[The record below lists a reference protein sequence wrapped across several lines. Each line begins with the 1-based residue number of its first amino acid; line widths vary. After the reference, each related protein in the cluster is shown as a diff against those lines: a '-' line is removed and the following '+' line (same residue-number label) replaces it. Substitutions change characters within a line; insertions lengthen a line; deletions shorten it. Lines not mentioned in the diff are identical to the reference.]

1 MGPARA
7 APGGGAAGSASP
19 SGGGAKQRSG
29 GALVPAAVGPGGGEA
44 ARCEHQRGQ
53 AALVRVQAGREVV
66 QRRLAAHGGDGA
78 VRPAAAWSRTSVET
92 SRTRRNVESMS
103 TSGSPRVDLSRQVKK
118 SMIERGSS
126 TATRAP
132 SGFNGWR
139 PGNLRF
145 PVKQGSWLGLEGL
158 GRTLERWRSFG

>member
-29 GALVPAAVGPGGGEA
+29 GALAPAAVGPGGGEA

-103 TSGSPRVDLSRQVKK
+103 TSGSPRVDLSYGAKITAVGG
-118 SMIERGSS
+118 GSS
-126 TATRAP
+126 TAEWISASLMAGGRKN
-132 SGFNGWR
+132 FNSRRRGCPGWD
-139 PGNLRF
+139 
-145 PVKQGSWLGLEGL
+145 W
-158 GRTLERWRSFG
+158 RTCRVS